1 MLGSNPSTVL
11 WTKIWYNLFMNKNI
25 IVKKTLDYAK
35 QKLSGE
41 GTGHDFWHTQR
52 VYKMA
57 VYLAEKENADLFIVK
72 LAALLHDI
80 ADWKFNDNEK
90 EGSVLS
96 KKWLQKLKVD
106 EAIIDKVCDIIDDI
120 SFKGVGV
127 SSKMESIEGKVVQD
141 SDRLD
146 ALGAIGIAR
155 TFAYG
160 GHKHREIHNPTVK
173 PKIHKTFSSYKKDQ
187 GTSISHFYEKLFLL
201 RDLMNTKTAKIIAQ
215 QRHKFMEQ
223 YLQEFYKEWEV
234 KK

>member
-1 MLGSNPSTVL
+1 
-11 WTKIWYNLFMNKNI
+11 MNKNI